1 MFLNYK
7 MFFFMILIL
16 GSIISI
22 SSNSWFG
29 MWMGLEINLMAF
41 IPLIQEKN
49 NSLTTESSLK
59 YFLTQALASMIL
71 LFTIILMSKYSLF
84 MKNIESSLMMIFNSM
99 LLMKMGMAP
108 FHFWFPEVIEGL
120 NWFNCFILLSWQ
132 KITPMILV
140 MYNTNFQLL
149 FTFSIIMSMLMSGIM
164 GINQISLRK
173 IMAYSSINHMAW
185 MMSAMFVS
193 ETIWMYYLIIYI
205 ILTFN
210 IIVIF
215 KILNIY
221 YFNQLIISINN
232 NFLFKFFFSLNFLS
246 LGGLPPFIGFF
257 PKWLTIQYLMME
269 QYLFISTI
277 MVILTLMTL
286 YFYLQLIFNILMI
299 SSFKINYF
307 YTPYLKSSL
316 LIFINF
322 GFLISLMF
330 FTISFNFI

>member
-49 NSLTTESSLK
+49 NPLTTESSLK

-71 LFTIILMSKYSLF
+71 LFTIILMSKYNLY

-140 MYNTNFQLL
+140 MYNINFQLL
-149 FTFSIIMSMLMSGIM
+149 FMFSIIMSMLMSGIM

-185 MMSAMFVS
+185 MISAMFVS
-193 ETIWMYYLIIYI
+193 ETIWLYYLIIYI

-210 IIVIF
+210 IIMIF

-269 QYLFISTI
+269 KYMFISTF

-286 YFYLQLIFNILMI
+286 FYYLQLIFNILMI

-307 YTPYLKSSL
+307 YTPYLKSSF

-322 GFLISLMF
+322 SFLISLMF
-330 FTISFNFI
+330 FTILFNFI